1 MNDAQQYTTT
11 LTSPQKAIDALESIC
26 PLSRSTIKDAMQ
38 KGAVW
43 YQRGK
48 QTQRIRRQDRK
59 LEAGDELF
67 L

>member
-1 MNDAQQYTTT
+1 
-11 LTSPQKAIDALESIC
+11 
-26 PLSRSTIKDAMQ
+26 Q

-48 QTQRIRRQDRK
+48 HTQRIRRQDRK

-67 L
+67 LYYNASVLAQICP